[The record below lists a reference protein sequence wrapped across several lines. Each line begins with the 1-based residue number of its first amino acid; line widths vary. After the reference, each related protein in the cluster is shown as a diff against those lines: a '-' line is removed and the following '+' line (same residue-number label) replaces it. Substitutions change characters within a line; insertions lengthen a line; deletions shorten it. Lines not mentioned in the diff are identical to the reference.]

1 VTTVHFF
8 GELLHDAR
16 QAAGISQRALADRS
30 GISLATVRDLEQR
43 RTRRPRPAVVE
54 AIVAALGLAED
65 RAVAM
70 RRAAVPPR
78 PATAAAPA
86 GGPVRVGILGPV
98 TVRRGSEEIPVGRS
112 SRRVVLGM
120 LALSAGVPV
129 PIDRLVDLLWEDP
142 PKVPTDALYTNVSR
156 LRRAL
161 HPDAFITRTPAGY
174 RLELTDEQF
183 DLAAYR
189 RLVHRAASA
198 PAGEALGLLES
209 AAALWRGEILA
220 DVPQLAGDPAAVAIS
235 EERITTVLRLADV
248 AIIAGEPARAIP
260 ALRALSAT
268 EPLHEPV
275 HARLME
281 VLSAAGRQAEA
292 LAAYTVIRNRLSD
305 ELGMSPGAALA
316 DAHVRV
322 LRREPASAVSIT
334 AGPGDADLGDAGIP
348 VPAQLPA
355 GPQPFTGRGEALAA
369 LDAALDDPAASVVV
383 ISGTAGVG
391 KTTTAVHWAKRVRDR
406 FPDGQLYVNLRG
418 FHPSAEP
425 LTAGE
430 ALRGFLTSLGVPAA
444 RVPVDLD
451 AQTGLLRTLLAGRR
465 VLMLLD
471 NARDTEQVR
480 PLLPGTAGCVTLI
493 TSRHRLTG
501 LVVTDDA
508 RPVPLDLFTDGEAQE
523 LLARRLGAGRAAAEP
538 EAVRAMADGC
548 ARLPLALAIAAARAT
563 TRPAA
568 TLAGLAAELT
578 GGDRLDT
585 LTTGE
590 PGTDVR
596 VVFDCS
602 YRGLSPAA
610 ARLFRLAGLHPGPD
624 LTPAATAGLTGEPV
638 EQVVP
643 LLAELTAVHLLA
655 ETSPGRY
662 AAHDLLQAYAADRA
676 RAEESPAAREAA
688 GSGLAGYLITTTRAA
703 VSATFQ
709 GEPESGPTGRFA
721 GPADG
726 RAWLDA
732 ERANLVA
739 LARHGRPEHTV
750 AVAAAAYRYFEGGHH
765 TEAYDLH
772 SLALEAARRL
782 GDAGAEAVAAF
793 HLAVTCRRGGDYA
806 EALALL
812 EGALV
817 LRRAIGDRAGEG
829 WALVERGVSH
839 WRLGDYDRA
848 RHDHRAA
855 LEVFLAV
862 GDRVGEANQ
871 LVMWAI
877 GDRQVGDFTGSAEG
891 LRRALGLYEELG
903 HPLGVAHTLN
913 RLGQTEQAAGDHR
926 QALRHHSRALTLF
939 RELGNRPGEAAA
951 LDSLGHALRAAGLPE
966 EAADRHRQALTIYRE
981 IGEHSVVVEAINGL
995 AAALSA
1001 GGDVDGAR
1009 SAFTEALRLAEQ
1021 AGDRHEQA
1029 RAHDGLAAVCAGA
1042 GDDLVADRHR
1052 RTAQHL
1058 YSGLGL
1064 R

>member
-1 VTTVHFF
+1 VSTVLVF

-30 GISLATVRDLEQR
+30 GVSLATVRDLEQR

-54 AIVAALGLAED
+54 AIVAALGLAGD
-65 RAVAM
+65 PAAAL

-78 PATAAAPA
+78 QATAAVPA
-86 GGPVRVGILGPV
+86 GGPVRVGILGSV

-112 SRRVVLGM
+112 SRRVILGR

-129 PIDRLVDLLWEDP
+129 PVDRLVDLLWEDP
-142 PKVPTDALYTNVSR
+142 PKVPADALYTNVSR

-161 HPDAFITRTPAGY
+161 HPDASVTRTPAGY
-174 RLELTDEQF
+174 RLDLTDEQF
-183 DLAAYR
+183 DLAEYR
-189 RLVHRAASA
+189 GLVRRAGSA
-198 PAGEALGLLES
+198 PATEALGLLES
-209 AAALWRGEILA
+209 AAALWRGELLA
-220 DVPQLAGDPAAVAIS
+220 DVPQLAGEPAAVAIA
-235 EERITTVLRLADV
+235 EERIATVLHLADV
-248 AIIAGEPARAIP
+248 AITLGEPARALP
-260 ALRALSAT
+260 ALRALSAV

-292 LAAYTVIRNRLSD
+292 LAAYTVIRSRLSD
-305 ELGMSPGAALA
+305 ELGMSPGAVLA
-316 DAHVRV
+316 DAHMRV
-322 LRREPASAVSIT
+322 LRQDTVARVPVV
-334 AGPGDADLGDAGIP
+334 AGP

-355 GPQPFTGRGEALAA
+355 GPQPFTGRDEALAA
-369 LDAALDDPAASVVV
+369 LDAVLGDPAAAVAV

-391 KTTTAVHWAKRVRDR
+391 KTTTAIHWAKRACER

-444 RVPVDLD
+444 RVPGDLD

-465 VLMLLD
+465 VLMVLD
-471 NARDTEQVR
+471 NARDTEQIR

-501 LVVTDDA
+501 LVVTDGA
-508 RPVPLDLFTDGEAQE
+508 RPVPLDLLTDGEAQE

-538 EAVRAMADGC
+538 DAVRAMADGC
-548 ARLPLALAIAAARAT
+548 ARLPLALAIAAARAA
-563 TRPAA
+563 TRPAT

-578 GGDRLDT
+578 GGARLDT

-596 VVFDCS
+596 AVFDCS
-602 YRGLSPAA
+602 YRNLTPAA

-624 LTPAATAGLTGEPV
+624 LTPAAAAGLAGEPV
-638 EQVVP
+638 EGVVP
-643 LLAELTAVHLLA
+643 LLAELTAAHLLA

-688 GSGLAGYLITTTRAA
+688 GSGLAEYLITTTRSA
-703 VSATFQ
+703 VSAMFQ
-709 GEPESGPTGRFA
+709 GEPESGPTGCFA

-750 AVAAAAYRYFEGGHH
+750 ALAAAAHRYFEGGHH

-772 SLALEAARRL
+772 SRALGAARRL

-812 EGALV
+812 EGVLV

-848 RHDHRAA
+848 RDDHRAA

-877 GDRQVGDFTGSAEG
+877 GDRQVGDFAGSAEG
-891 LRRALGLYEELG
+891 LRRALALYEELG

-913 RLGQTEQAAGDHR
+913 RLGQTEHAAGDHR
-926 QALRHHSRALTLF
+926 QALLHHSRALTLF
-939 RELGNRPGEAAA
+939 RELGNRPGEAGA
-951 LDSLGHALRAAGLPE
+951 LDSLGHALRAAGLHE

-981 IGEHSVVVEAINGL
+981 IGEHSVEVEAVNGL

-1029 RAHDGLAAVCAGA
+1029 RAHDGLAAVCADA
-1042 GDDLVADRHR
+1042 GDDVVADRHR

-1064 R
+1064 P

>member
-1 VTTVHFF
+1 MTTVHVF
-8 GELLHDAR
+8 GELMHDAR

-43 RTRRPRPAVVE
+43 RTRRPRQAVVE
-54 AIVAALGLAED
+54 AIVAALGLAGD
-65 RAVAM
+65 RAAAL
-70 RRAAVPPR
+70 RRAAVPPL
-78 PATAAAPA
+78 PAAAAAPV
-86 GGPVRVGILGPV
+86 GGPVRVGILGSV

-112 SRRVVLGM
+112 SRRAVLGR

-129 PIDRLVDLLWEDP
+129 PVDRLVDLLWEDP
-142 PKVPTDALYTNVSR
+142 PKAPADALYTNVSR

-161 HPDAFITRTPAGY
+161 HPDASITRTPAGY
-174 RLELTDEQF
+174 RLDLTDEQF
-183 DLAAYR
+183 DLAEYR
-189 RLVHRAASA
+189 HLVRLAESA
-198 PAGEALGLLES
+198 PVTEALGLLES
-209 AAALWRGEILA
+209 AAALWRGELLA
-220 DVPQLAGDPAAVAIS
+220 DVPQLAGDPAAVAIA
-235 EERITTVLRLADV
+235 EERVTTVLRLADV
-248 AIIAGEPARAIP
+248 AITVGEPARALP
-260 ALRALSAT
+260 ALRALSAA

-292 LAAYTVIRNRLSD
+292 LAAYTVIRDRLSD

-316 DAHVRV
+316 GAHVRV
-322 LRREPASAVSIT
+322 LRREA
-334 AGPGDADLGDAGIP
+334 AGPRDAGAP
-348 VPAQLPA
+348 APAQLPA
-355 GPQPFTGRGEALAA
+355 APQLFTGRADALAA
-369 LDAALDDPAASVVV
+369 LDAVLDDPAASVAV
-383 ISGTAGVG
+383 IWGTAGVG
-391 KTTTAVHWAKRVRDR
+391 KTTTAIHWAHRVREGFR
-406 FPDGQLYVNLRG
+406 DGQLYVNLRG
-418 FHPSAEP
+418 FHPTAQP
-425 LTAGE
+425 LTPGE
-430 ALRGFLTSLGVPAA
+430 ALRGFLSSLGVPAA

-471 NARDTEQVR
+471 NARDAEQVR

-493 TSRHRLTG
+493 TSRSRLTG

-508 RPVPLDLFTDGEAQE
+508 RPVPLDLLTGGEAEQ
-523 LLARRLGAGRAAAEP
+523 LLAQRLGADRVAAEP
-538 EAVRAMADGC
+538 EAVRVMAEGC

-568 TLAGLAAELT
+568 TLAGLAAELR
-578 GGDRLDT
+578 GGDRLGP
-585 LTTGE
+585 LSTGE

-596 VVFDCS
+596 AVFDCS
-602 YRGLSPAA
+602 YRNLTPAA

-624 LTPAATAGLTGEPV
+624 LDAAAAAGLAGERV
-638 EQVVP
+638 MTVVP
-643 LLAELTAVHLLA
+643 LLAELSSAHLLA
-655 ETSPGRY
+655 ETRPGRY
-662 AAHDLLQAYAADRA
+662 AAHDLLQAYAAGRA
-676 RAEESPAAREAA
+676 RAEETPAAREAA
-688 GSGLAGYLITTTRAA
+688 FTGLADHLITTTRAA
-703 VSATFQ
+703 VSAISR
-709 GEPESGPTGRFA
+709 GEPDAGPTGGFA

-750 AVAAAAYRYFEGGHH
+750 AVAATAYRYFEGGHH
-765 TEAYDLH
+765 AEAYQLH

-782 GDAGAEAVAAF
+782 GDARAEAVAAF

-817 LRRAIGDRAGEG
+817 LRRAVGDRAGEG

-848 RHDHRAA
+848 RADHRAA

-913 RLGQTEQAAGDHR
+913 RLGQTEHAAGDHR

-951 LDSLGHALRAAGLPE
+951 LDSLGHALRAAGLPG
-966 EAADRHRQALTIYRE
+966 EAADRHRQALAIYRE

-995 AAALSA
+995 AAALNA
-1001 GGDVDGAR
+1001 GGDADGAR
-1009 SAFTEALRLAEQ
+1009 AAFTDALRRAEQ

-1029 RAHDGLAAVCAGA
+1029 RAHDGLALVYAGT
-1042 GDDLVADRHR
+1042 GDEVMADRHR
-1052 RTAQHL
+1052 RTAKHL

-1064 R
+1064 G